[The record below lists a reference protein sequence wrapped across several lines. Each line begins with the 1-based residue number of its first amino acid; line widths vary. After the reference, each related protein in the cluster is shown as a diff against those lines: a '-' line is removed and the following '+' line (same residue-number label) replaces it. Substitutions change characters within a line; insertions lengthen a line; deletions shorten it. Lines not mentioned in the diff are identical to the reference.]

1 MAEQSTRELLLIEL
15 RIALFR
21 AKSAQAEIEFL
32 GSALKRD
39 ILTEGEVVEALD
51 GWVGWGGFLSPV
63 LMMKIR
69 DALGIKGPG
78 DTLKALGDD
87 AESAR

>member
-1 MAEQSTRELLLIEL
+1 MAEQSARELLLIEL

-39 ILTEGEVVEALD
+39 ILTEKDVFDALEESI
-51 GWVGWGGFLSPV
+51 GWSGFLRPT
-63 LMMKIR
+63 LMQKIR
-69 DALGIKGPG
+69 EAMGG
-78 DTLKALGDD
+78 DVGKA
-87 AESAR
+87 